1 MVGWIKRGPTGVI
14 GSNKSDSQETVDT
27 LVADLEGAE
36 LASFDDNHSESLAEW
51 FVERQP
57 KVVTDD
63 HWKLIN
69 DHERGLGEGGR
80 PRVKLTSVAELLRI
94 AHG

>member
-1 MVGWIKRGPTGVI
+1 M
-14 GSNKSDSQETVDT
+14 
-27 LVADLEGAE
+27 
-36 LASFDDNHSESLAEW
+36 
-51 FVERQP
+51 ERQP

-63 HWKLIN
+63 HWKLI
-69 DHERGLGEGGR
+69 DEHERSAGGTGGR

>member
-1 MVGWIKRGPTGVI
+1 MI

-27 LVADLEGAE
+27 LVADLGGAE
-36 LASFDDNHSESLAEW
+36 LASFDDNHSEALAEW

-63 HWKLIN
+63 HWKLID
-69 DHERGLGEGGR
+69 DHERGSGGTGGR